1 MPKYYGFKVCDHI
14 LYFTTHC
21 TVEAMHVHAGNDEMN
36 ERIAAK
42 FFVKA
47 NGDTVLQKI
56 GDLKPHQVSGIQQF
70 IKENYREMYVR
81 WQEYS
86 DTGFYSGKSFV

>member
-21 TVEAMHVHAGNDEMN
+21 TVEAMHVHAGNEVMN

-47 NGDTVLQKI
+47 NGDTVLQKA
-56 GDLKPHQVSGIQQF
+56 GDLNSRLVSGIQQF
-70 IKENYREMYVR
+70 IKENYREMYAR
-81 WQEYS
+81 WQEFS
-86 DTGFYSGKSFV
+86 DTGFYTGKVSV

>member
-1 MPKYYGFKVCDHI
+1 
-14 LYFTTHC
+14 
-21 TVEAMHVHAGNDEMN
+21 MN

-47 NGDTVLQKI
+47 NSDTVLQKV

-70 IKENYREMYVR
+70 IKENYREMYAR

-86 DTGFYSGKSFV
+86 DTGFYTGKAFV

>member
-1 MPKYYGFKVCDHI
+1 MPKYYGFKVCGHI

-21 TVEAMHVHAGNDEMN
+21 TVEAMHVHAGNEELG
-36 ERIAAK
+36 ERLAAK

-47 NGDTVLQKI
+47 NGDSVMEKA
-56 GDLKPHQVSGIQQF
+56 GDLKSWQIVGIQQF
-70 IKENYREMYVR
+70 IKENYREMYAR

-86 DTGFYSGKSFV
+86 DTGFYRGEEK

>member
-21 TVEAMHVHAGNDEMN
+21 TVEAMHVHAGNEEMD

-47 NGDTVLQKI
+47 NGDTVLQKAS
-56 GDLKPHQVSGIQQF
+56 DLNSRQVSGMQQF
-70 IKENYREMYVR
+70 IKENYREMYAR
-81 WQEYS
+81 WQEFS
-86 DTGFYSGKSFV
+86 DTGFYTGKVSV

>member
-1 MPKYYGFKVCDHI
+1 MPKYYGFKVCGHI

-21 TVEAMHVHAGNDEMN
+21 VVEAMHVHAGNEEMD

-47 NGDTVLQKI
+47 DGDSELQKA
-56 GDLKPHQVSGIQQF
+56 GDLNPRQIVGIQQF
-70 IKENYREMYVR
+70 IKENFREMYAR

-86 DTGFYSGKSFV
+86 DMGFYVGK

>member
-1 MPKYYGFKVCDHI
+1 MPKYYGFKVYGRI

-21 TVEAMHVHAGNDEMN
+21 TVEAMHVHAGNEEMN
-36 ERIAAK
+36 ERTAAK

-47 NGDTVLQKI
+47 DGESELQKV
-56 GDLKPHQVSGIQQF
+56 GDLNPRQVVGIRQF
-70 IKENYREMYVR
+70 IKENYREMYAR

-86 DTGFYSGKSFV
+86 DAGFYIGK

>member
-21 TVEAMHVHAGNDEMN
+21 TVEAMHVNAGNEEMN

-47 NGDTVLQKI
+47 NGDTVLQKA
-56 GDLKPHQVSGIQQF
+56 GDLNSRLVSGIQQF
-70 IKENYREMYVR
+70 IKENYREMYAR
-81 WQEYS
+81 WQEFS
-86 DTGFYSGKSFV
+86 DTGFYTGKVSV

>member
-14 LYFTTHC
+14 LYFTTHF
-21 TVEAMHVHAGNDEMN
+21 TVEAMHVHAGNEEMN

-47 NGDTVLQKI
+47 NGDTVLQKA
-56 GDLKPHQVSGIQQF
+56 GDLNSRLVSGIQQF
-70 IKENYREMYVR
+70 IKENYREMYAR
-81 WQEYS
+81 WQEFS
-86 DTGFYSGKSFV
+86 DTGFYTGKVSV

>member
-47 NGDTVLQKI
+47 NGDTVLQKV
-56 GDLKPHQVSGIQQF
+56 GDLKPHKVSGIQQF
-70 IKENYREMYVR
+70 IKENYREMYAR

-86 DTGFYSGKSFV
+86 DTGFYIGKAGV

>member
-1 MPKYYGFKVCDHI
+1 MHVPDFAEQPI

-21 TVEAMHVHAGNDEMN
+21 TVEAMHVHAGNEEMN

-47 NGDTVLQKI
+47 NGDTVLQKA
-56 GDLKPHQVSGIQQF
+56 GDLNSRQVSGIQQF
-70 IKENYREMYVR
+70 IKENYREMYAR
-81 WQEYS
+81 WQEFS
-86 DTGFYSGKSFV
+86 DTGFYTGKVSV

>member
-1 MPKYYGFKVCDHI
+1 MPKYYAFKVCEHI

-21 TVEAMHVHAGNDEMN
+21 TVEAMHVHAGTEEMDE
-36 ERIAAK
+36 RTAAK

-47 NGDTVLQKI
+47 NGESELKKV
-56 GDLKPHQVSGIQQF
+56 GDLKPRQVVGIQQF
-70 IKENYREMYVR
+70 IKENYREMYAR

-86 DTGFYSGKSFV
+86 DTGFYVGK

>member
-1 MPKYYGFKVCDHI
+1 MPKYYGFKVCGHI

-21 TVEAMHVHAGNDEMN
+21 TVEAMHVHAGNEELV
-36 ERIAAK
+36 ERLAAK

-47 NGDTVLQKI
+47 NGDSVMEKA
-56 GDLKPHQVSGIQQF
+56 GDLKSWQIVGIQQF
-70 IKENYREMYVR
+70 IKENYREMYAR

-86 DTGFYSGKSFV
+86 DTGFYRGEEK

>member
-21 TVEAMHVHAGNDEMN
+21 TVEAMHVHAGNEEMDEN
-36 ERIAAK
+36 LAAK

-47 NGDTVLQKI
+47 NGDTEVQKV
-56 GDLKPHQVSGIQQF
+56 GDLKPRQVIGIQRF
-70 IKENYREMYVR
+70 IKENFRAMYSR

-86 DTGFYSGKSFV
+86 DMGFYVGRQ

>member
-1 MPKYYGFKVCDHI
+1 
-14 LYFTTHC
+14 
-21 TVEAMHVHAGNDEMN
+21 MHVHAGDDEMN

-47 NGDTVLQKI
+47 NGDTVLQKV

-70 IKENYREMYVR
+70 IKEDYREMYAR

-86 DTGFYSGKSFV
+86 DAGFYIGKATV